1 VDKTKV
7 FLVTIL
13 FLFLCTTSNG
23 FNLIYVDANGP
34 NDPGTGSFEDPYRR
48 IQAAIDDA
56 NDGDIIEIS
65 PGLYTGVGNYDLD
78 PNGATIT
85 IRSTEPN
92 DFNVTANTIIDANKA
107 GRGFYIHNGE
117 DANLVVAGLTLRN
130 CATSVSGGGIYCYN
144 SSPIIKMCVIINNE
158 AEGSGGG
165 IYCSKSKTAIINCI
179 IAANQA
185 SFGGAIRCSLSSDI
199 EVANCI
205 IVKNSASPEWGGDGI
220 YCSSNSSPNIVNS
233 IIRSNG
239 SEQIYSGDGI
249 TTVTY
254 SNIEDGWPGRGNID
268 TDPCFASFDPNDDP
282 NMWNFHLQSTYG
294 RWDSNGQTWVYDVN
308 TSPCI
313 DAGDPNS
320 DWSDE
325 AWPNGKRINLG
336 AYGGTYEASKNGNAA
351 DFNVDGTV
359 HFADFGQFAR
369 EWMIE
374 QKCIE
379 DLSGNG
385 VVEYVDLD
393 IFANNWL
400 WQKE

>member
-7 FLVTIL
+7 FSVTVL
-13 FLFLCTTSNG
+13 FLFLCSTSNAL
-23 FNLIYVDANGP
+23 NLIYVDINGP
-34 NDPGTGSFEDPYRR
+34 NDPGTGSFEDPYHR
-48 IQAAIDDA
+48 IQAAIDNA
-56 NDGDIIEIS
+56 NDGNIIEIR
-65 PGLYTGVGNYDLD
+65 PGLYTGAGNYDLD
-78 PNGATIT
+78 PNGAAIT

-92 DFNVTANTIIDANKA
+92 DSNVTGNTIIDANKA
-107 GRGFYIHNGE
+107 GRGFYIHSGE
-117 DANLVVAGLTLRN
+117 DANFVVAGLTLRN

-144 SSPIIKMCVIINNE
+144 SSPTIKMCVIINNE

-165 IYCSKSKTAIINCI
+165 IYYSKSKAAIINCI
-179 IAANQA
+179 IAGNEA
-185 SFGGAIRCSLSSDI
+185 SFGGGIRCSLGSDI
-199 EVANCI
+199 EVANCT

-220 YCSSNSSPNIVNS
+220 YCSSSSSPNIVNS

-239 SEQIYSGDGI
+239 SEQIYAGDGSPI
-249 TTVTY
+249 ITY
-254 SNIEDGWPGRGNID
+254 SNIEDGWAGTGNID
-268 TDPCFASFDPNDDP
+268 TDPCFALFDLSGDP
-282 NMWNFHLQSTYG
+282 NMWDFHLQSAYG
-294 RWDSNGQTWVYDVN
+294 RWDSNGQIWVYDGN

-325 AWPNGKRINLG
+325 AWPNGKRINMG

-359 HFADFGQFAR
+359 HFGDFGQFAK
-369 EWMIE
+369 EWMLE

-379 DLSGNG
+379 DLNGNG
-385 VVEYVDLD
+385 VVEHSDLD